1 MVGWQ
6 GVHFFGTAPKIVY
19 CIGVKQTKE
28 QMNYT
33 VYCPKLD
40 EREVCYSQ
48 EHAIDVAYSMHN
60 ESDSYVWVEDYLGH
74 TVIELGDIVEGIS
87 QLVFS

>member
-1 MVGWQ
+1 MDDWQ

-19 CIGVKQTKE
+19 CIRVKQTKE

-33 VYCPKLD
+33 VCCPKLD

-48 EHAIDVAYSMHN
+48 DHAIDVAYSMHN
-60 ESDSYVWVEDYLGH
+60 ESNSYVWVEDYLGH